1 MQLPAERRRLGL
13 RIASAV
19 LAGATVVALAP
30 TAMATEPVRTGVEQ
44 SSTAPERGLQE
55 SLDALLKAGGSSA
68 GLAEVRDHGRAV
80 WRGAAGTGDL
90 DSGTPARADGRFRI
104 GSVTKTFVSTV
115 VLQLVGEGRVEL
127 DAPIGRYLP
136 GVVRKGDAIT
146 VRQLLNHTSG
156 LFNYTSDPGFF
167 PDPDDEAG
175 IRRWLDEG
183 RWTTHSAQQLVDIAN
198 RHEPHFPPG
207 TDWKYSNTNY
217 IVAGMLIEKVTGR
230 KWNEEVERRIIR
242 PLGLRDTSMPT
253 TAGSVPGRHA
263 HGYFK
268 LSSGPVDITKLNP
281 SMAGAAGAGISS
293 AADLT
298 RFNAA
303 LLGGRLLGPA
313 QLREMKQTVDAENGT
328 RYGLGLMQMSS
339 ACGDFWGHTGGIPG
353 YSTVLIGNADG
364 TRQVALSQNP
374 YDRPADPAA
383 AGRAMLEFLNKAG
396 CGGGG
401 DATAK
406 SAGAFVVQ
414 PYALH

>member
-13 RIASAV
+13 RIAATV

-30 TAMATEPVRTGVEQ
+30 AAMAAEPVRTGVEQ
-44 SSTAPERGLQE
+44 SPAVPDRGLQE
-55 SLDALLKAGGSSA
+55 SLDALLKASGSSA
-68 GLAEVRDHGRAV
+68 ALAEVRDHGRAV
-80 WRGAAGTGDL
+80 WRGAAGTGNL

-115 VLQLVGEGRVEL
+115 VLQLVAEGRVEL
-127 DAPIGRYLP
+127 DAPVGRYLP
-136 GVVRKGDAIT
+136 GVVRNGDTIT

-156 LFNYTSDPGFF
+156 LFNYTSEPGFF
-167 PDPDDEAG
+167 ADPEDEASV
-175 IRRWLDEG
+175 RRWLDEG
-183 RWTTHSAQQLVDIAN
+183 RWTTHSARQLVDIAN
-198 RHEPHFPPG
+198 RHEPYFPPG

-217 IVAGMLIEKVTGR
+217 IVAGMVIEKVTGR
-230 KWNEEVERRIIR
+230 TWNEEVERRIIR

-253 TAGSVPGRHA
+253 TAGAVPGRHA

-268 LSSGPVDITKLNP
+268 LPSGRPVDVTKLNP

-303 LLGGRLLGPA
+303 LLGGKLLGPA
-313 QLREMKQTVDAENGT
+313 QLAEMKQTVDAKNGT
-328 RYGLGLMQMSS
+328 RYGLGLVQLPS
-339 ACGDFWGHTGGIPG
+339 ACGDLWGHTGGIPG

-374 YDRPADPAA
+374 YEDVADQEA
-383 AGRAMLEFLNKAG
+383 AGRAKLEFLTKAG
-396 CGGGG
+396 CG
-401 DATAK
+401 DDVTAK
-406 SAGAFVVQ
+406 SGR
-414 PYALH
+414 ALTVEPHMLN